1 MTSSIFSSSKN
12 LILHSSVKHREGTY
26 NTSYID
32 VRTCPF
38 LPSAFASV
46 FWNHSLVLQP
56 SSSLTPV
63 LLFLCSNSS
72 LHPLRNPLPVGI
84 CRPGHVPLTMWS
96 HHGMDSGG
104 RPSSLSLWSLKC
116 GLLFFFSCS
125 KRCLPK
131 SVHTYVPMLAPSFTA
146 SDTSEKLLYLPRPQ
160 LSHLLKGIIIISKGL
175 NETIHVK

>member
-125 KRCLPK
+125 TPWPANGAYLRAYT
-131 SVHTYVPMLAPSFTA
+131 HTSQCWLH
-146 SDTSEKLLYLPRPQ
+146 
-160 LSHLLKGIIIISKGL
+160 HLLPLTPLKSCFTSLGL
-175 NETIHVK
+175 NFLIC